1 MVVLF
6 AVLFL
11 AGPSLDA
18 VLCAGDGL
26 APAAAAAI
34 VHHERGLAVEHLHK
48 SMHNESPSGCQ
59 HGHVQAANACAETD
73 DSFPAAVRL
82 AVALPRTLESRP
94 LPPSTHLD
102 GLERPPRA

>member
-1 MVVLF
+1 MVALF
-6 AVLFL
+6 AMLFL

-26 APAAAAAI
+26 APAAGAAI

-59 HGHVQAANACAETD
+59 HGHVQAANACAKID
-73 DSFPAAVRL
+73 GFPAAVRV

-94 LPPSTHLD
+94 LPPSTHPG

>member
-1 MVVLF
+1 MVALF

-26 APAAAAAI
+26 APAAQAAI

-48 SMHNESPSGCQ
+48 PLHNESPSGCQ

-73 DSFPAAVRL
+73 SFPPAVRV
-82 AVALPRTLESRP
+82 ATALPRPRESRP
-94 LPPSTHLD
+94 LPPSAHLD
-102 GLERPPRA
+102 ALERPPRA